1 MTNDN
6 LDPRLAELLDKLK
19 SVPARDPRAAARG
32 KNKFLAEAVSLSE
45 NRRHSWWTTIF
56 QQKEKFAMNLIVST
70 LVIVGLLFG
79 GNATVAAAQDDL
91 PTGALYQI
99 KLLSEDAQLW
109 FNTDPAT
116 EVDLLM
122 QQAQTRT
129 EEMAALNSM
138 GITPP
143 TALTTRAQDRIDQAL
158 QVTSTLDETEVTDT
172 LLLIRDRLQ
181 TQDRLLDK
189 LQDGTCTDCEP
200 ILDQTRDMLRLQ
212 LDQVAD
218 GLADPQGF
226 VYRHRNQSGIATVEP
241 TEVPVTD
248 EPTEVATEVATE
260 VPVATED
267 PLATESPVVAPQVS
281 CTPVLDGTGLQ
292 NGSMGTPEP
301 QNGNQEQ
308 QQPQEGGGDNQPDAP
323 AEPQQNGPES
333 GSGQQNGGQP

>member
-1 MTNDN
+1 MTNDK
-6 LDPRLAELLDKLK
+6 LDPRLAELLDELK
-19 SVPARDPRAAARG
+19 SIPARDPRAAARG

-109 FNTDPAT
+109 FNTDPAA
-116 EVDLLM
+116 EINLLM

-181 TQDRLLDK
+181 TQDTLLD
-189 LQDGTCTDCEP
+189 QMQAWTCADCEP
-200 ILDQTRDMLRLQ
+200 ILDQTRDMLQTQ
-212 LDQVAD
+212 LRQVED

-226 VYRHRNQSGIATVEP
+226 IYRHGNQTGEATSKP
-241 TEVPVTD
+241 TEVTTEEPPV
-248 EPTEVATEVATE
+248 
-260 VPVATED
+260 
-267 PLATESPVVAPQVS
+267 TESPVVAPQES
-281 CTPVLDGTGLQ
+281 HIPVLDGTGQQ
-292 NGSMGTPEP
+292 NGNMGTPAP
-301 QNGNQEQ
+301 QNGPSTGPG
-308 QQPQEGGGDNQPDAP
+308 PQSGGGNQPDAS
-323 AEPQQNGPES
+323 AESQHNGTEN
-333 GSGQQNGGQP
+333 GSGQQNSDGPMPESGGQGGRP

>member
-6 LDPRLAELLDKLK
+6 LDPRLAELLNELK
-19 SVPARDPRAAARG
+19 SVPTRDPRAAARE

-70 LVIVGLLFG
+70 LVLVGLLFG
-79 GNATVAAAQDDL
+79 GGATVSAAQDAL
-91 PTGALYQI
+91 PTDALYQI
-99 KLLSEDAQLW
+99 KLISEDAQLW
-109 FNTDPAT
+109 LNTDPAA
-116 EVDLLM
+116 EIDLLM

-143 TALTTRAQDRIDQAL
+143 EALTIRTRDRIDQAL
-158 QVTSTLDETEVTDT
+158 QVASTLDETEVTDT

-212 LDQVAD
+212 LNQVAD

-226 VYRHRNQSGIATVEP
+226 VYRHRNQAGVATPEP
-241 TEVPVTD
+241 TDVP
-248 EPTEVATEVATE
+248 ATEEPVVTE
-260 VPVATED
+260 APVATEEP
-267 PLATESPVVAPQVS
+267 PLVTEIPVVTPQES
-281 CTPVLDGTGLQ
+281 CTPVLDGTGSQ
-292 NGSMGTPEP
+292 NGNMGTPEP
-301 QNGNQEQ
+301 QNGKQEQ
-308 QQPQEGGGDNQPDAP
+308 QQQKNGNGSNQPDAP
-323 AEPQQNGPES
+323 AESQQNGTEN
-333 GSGQQNGGQP
+333 GSSQQNGG

>member
-1 MTNDN
+1 MTNNN
-6 LDPRLAELLDKLK
+6 LDPRLAELLNDLK

-99 KLLSEDAQLW
+99 KLLSEDAQLF

-143 TALTTRAQDRIDQAL
+143 AALTTRAQDRIDQAL

-212 LDQVAD
+212 LNQVAD

-226 VYRHRNQSGIATVEP
+226 VYRHRNQMGVATAEP

-260 VPVATED
+260 DPVATEE
-267 PLATESPVVAPQVS
+267 PLATESPVVTPQVS

-308 QQPQEGGGDNQPDAP
+308 PQEGGGDNQPDAP
-323 AEPQQNGPES
+323 AEPQQNGPEN